1 MEPNLPIYF
10 FPSDFGIHLIRKLGF
25 SLFIIEVSMI
35 PIPGNGPL
43 SFQVAM
49 LWSTLS
55 VTQLVNPFFRFINN
69 QSFILR
75 HENWPLCRW
84 TSSYK
89 LGLSNLELSVNKFFD
104 PVVWLTSNPYPK
116 NKRGKTLFGSITFS
130 RNRPKEA
137 SFRLLLLKYS
147 ISNFEDCGKRSFPIS
162 ISVLDG

>member
-1 MEPNLPIYF
+1 MNTVFKSDQMHGLCCHLKFMEPNLPIYF

-49 LWSTLS
+49 LWSTLY

-75 HENWPLCRW
+75 HGN
-84 TSSYK
+84 
-89 LGLSNLELSVNKFFD
+89 
-104 PVVWLTSNPYPK
+104 
-116 NKRGKTLFGSITFS
+116 
-130 RNRPKEA
+130 
-137 SFRLLLLKYS
+137 
-147 ISNFEDCGKRSFPIS
+147 
-162 ISVLDG
+162 